1 MATTQMPDI
10 GSAIPPIV
18 LLVHGDPVTRQSYR
32 SVLESS
38 GLWVE
43 DAAEPASAL
52 QAAIDLRPNVIV
64 TEVTFDGRPA
74 GLAFLRTVKQDSTTA
89 DIPIVVISE
98 EHPPDELQPFSGGDA
113 DLLLAK
119 PGVPDELLLLVQSVL
134 AASPRTHQE
143 PGRDTSTTHGE
154 AADMPQSG
162 FSVSVN
168 RDEASSRRC
177 PECRRTLDWIERGR
191 LGGTEYDYYRWC
203 RGGCG
208 LYCFDRSAGA
218 WVRLA

>member
-1 MATTQMPDI
+1 MATIQIPDAA
-10 GSAIPPIV
+10 SAIPPIV

-64 TEVTFDGRPA
+64 TDVTFDDRPA
-74 GLAFLRTVKQDSTTA
+74 GLAFLRTVKRESTTA
-89 DIPIVVISE
+89 DIPIVVIDE
-98 EHPPDELQPFSGGDA
+98 EHPPHELQPFPAANA

-119 PGVPDELLLLVQSVL
+119 PVVPDELLVSVQNVL
-134 AASPRTHQE
+134 AASPRTWRE
-143 PGRDTSTTHGE
+143 PAEDTFTTE
-154 AADMPQSG
+154 NERTAMLQSA
-162 FSVSVN
+162 SVSNN
-168 RDEASSRRC
+168 RGDAFTRRC